1 MPVRYVPY
9 LKNYEVMIMSDESIT
24 LSTHTYDK
32 LGVYHCDVPYDGHI
46 VVAGDP
52 RDIADGES
60 IEFERTGITAK
71 RSGDEYTFSRKQKS
85 LLAEAS

>member
-1 MPVRYVPY
+1 
-9 LKNYEVMIMSDESIT
+9 MSHDESISLT
-24 LSTHTYDK
+24 THVYDK
-32 LGVYHCDVPYDGHI
+32 LGVYHCDVPYDGHV

-60 IEFERTGITAK
+60 IFFERTGITAK
-71 RSGDEYTFSRKQKS
+71 RSGDKYIFSRQQQS